1 MHFTKKNSFE
11 KRIELKNKLKQQK
24 ILKFPGAYNPLT
36 AKLIAE
42 IGFEGI
48 YISGGVM
55 ANDLGIPD
63 IGLTTL
69 KEVSYRANQI
79 SRVTDLPAIVDADT
93 GFGDC
98 KKTIETFENLG
109 LSGCHIEDQIDQ
121 KRCGHLDNKEII
133 SSATMVNKIKTAV
146 KAKKDKN
153 FLVIA
158 RTDANSVEGLKKT
171 IEIFEQLGLS
181 GCHIEDQIDEK
192 RCGHLDNK
200 EIIPS
205 ATMVNKIKTAVKAK
219 KDKNFL
225 VIART
230 DANSVEGIK
239 KTINRVKAYED
250 AGADIIFPEAMKDE
264 KEFEQ
269 IRKNSK
275 ANLLANM
282 TEFGKSKLLSANE
295 LENLGYN
302 IVIYPV
308 TTQRLAMK
316 SVEDGLRTIM
326 NDGHQ
331 NNIIDK
337 MQTRKRLYELVEYEK
352 YNTPDKKITDFK
364 TDGHE

>member
-1 MHFTKKNSFE
+1 MHFTKKNCFK
-11 KRIELKNKLKQQK
+11 KRIDLKNKLKNKK
-24 ILKFPGAYNPLT
+24 ILRFPGAYNPLT

-42 IGFEGI
+42 IGFDGV

-55 ANDLGIPD
+55 SNDLGIPD

-79 SRVTDLPAIVDADT
+79 SRVSDLPSIVDADT
-93 GFGDC
+93 GFKNC
-98 KKTIETFENLG
+98 KKMVETFESFG
-109 LSGCHIEDQIDQ
+109 LAGCHIEDQ
-121 KRCGHLDNKEII
+121 
-133 SSATMVNKIKTAV
+133 V
-146 KAKKDKN
+146 
-153 FLVIA
+153 
-158 RTDANSVEGLKKT
+158 
-171 IEIFEQLGLS
+171 
-181 GCHIEDQIDEK
+181 DEK

-200 EIIPS
+200 EIIS
-205 ATMVNKIKTAVKAK
+205 TNEMQKKIKTCIDSR

-230 DANSVEGIK
+230 DSNTVEGLD
-239 KTINRVKAYED
+239 KTIDRIKAYED

-264 KEFEQ
+264 KEFEK

-275 ANLLANM
+275 VSLLANM
-282 TEFGKSKLLSANE
+282 TEFGKSKILTANE

-302 IVIYPV
+302 IVISPV

-316 SVEDGLRTIM
+316 SVEDGLRDIYV
-326 NDGHQ
+326 NGHQ

-352 YNTPDKKITDFK
+352 YNSLDEKIYNFS

>member
-1 MHFTKKNSFE
+1 MHFTKKNSSE
-11 KRIELKNKLKQQK
+11 KRIVLKNKLKTKK

-36 AKLIAE
+36 AKLITE
-42 IGFEGI
+42 IGFDGI

-55 ANDLGIPD
+55 SNDLGMPD

-79 SRVTDLPAIVDADT
+79 SRVSDLPSIVDADT
-93 GFGDC
+93 GFKNC
-98 KKTIETFENLG
+98 KKTIETFEN
-109 LSGCHIEDQIDQ
+109 
-121 KRCGHLDNKEII
+121 
-133 SSATMVNKIKTAV
+133 
-146 KAKKDKN
+146 
-153 FLVIA
+153 F
-158 RTDANSVEGLKKT
+158 
-171 IEIFEQLGLS
+171 GLS

-200 EIIPS
+200 EII
-205 ATMVNKIKTAVKAK
+205 TIKEMLKKIKTCVESR
-219 KDKNFL
+219 KDKNFTI
-225 VIART
+225 IART
-230 DANSVEGIK
+230 DANSVEGLD
-239 KTINRVKAYED
+239 KTIERIKAYED

-269 IRKNSK
+269 VRKNSK
-275 ANLLANM
+275 AYLLANM
-282 TEFGKSKLLSANE
+282 TEFGKSKILSTHE

-316 SVEDGLRTIM
+316 NVEDGLKVIFK
-326 NDGHQ
+326 DGHQ

-352 YNTPDKKITDFK
+352 YNTPNKKITDFK